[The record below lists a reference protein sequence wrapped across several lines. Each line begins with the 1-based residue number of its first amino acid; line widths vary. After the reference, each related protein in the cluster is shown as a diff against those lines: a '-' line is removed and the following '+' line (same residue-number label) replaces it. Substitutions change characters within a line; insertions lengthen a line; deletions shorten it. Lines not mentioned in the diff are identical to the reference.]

1 MDIKES
7 EIEIYKRQ
15 VSFKAFSTLAY
26 VAMGAGLAAAI
37 AAAGWVVTPWVLSFI
52 PHTNA
57 WGLLRFLTTVVG
69 WGTIPAFI
77 LSNPKRI
84 FKALRAQVFGWFK
97 RIKKLQ
103 PTELA
108 LANLEQVRKQY
119 ESAKLFHSKAKELGK
134 RIGED
139 YQTSRR
145 DFNSLENELKNLVPE
160 YLRKKQSVD
169 SMGYDQKAD
178 FLELEALVKR
188 KNAEFKSMEKSVK
201 ALEVQKTEH
210 DKRTL
215 MVQSKYLEFENL
227 VAQSE
232 YVYKVICSQVKYADD
247 MESFRQEFENL
258 RANVVGFN
266 ITDSMDSEALQ
277 QELEYRVTKADALFQ
292 EMMSPEISNF
302 NGDSTMGYD
311 LGTDLNRFV
320 NPNDTVSS

>member
-1 MDIKES
+1 MELKES
-7 EIEIYKRQ
+7 EIELYKRQ

-26 VAMGAGLAAAI
+26 TALGVGLAGAI
-37 AAAGWVVTPWVLSFI
+37 AFAGWVVTPFVLSYI
-52 PHTNA
+52 PHTPS
-57 WGLLRFLTTVVG
+57 WGLLRFFTTLVG

-84 FKALRAQVFGWFK
+84 FKAMRARVFGWFK
-97 RIKKLQ
+97 RIKKLP

-108 LANLEQVRKQY
+108 LANLEQVRRQY
-119 ESAKLFHSKAKELGK
+119 ESAKLFHTKAKDLGRRISQDFLTARKDLNLLESELQE
-134 RIGED
+134 I
-139 YQTSRR
+139 
-145 DFNSLENELKNLVPE
+145 VPE
-160 YLRKKQSVD
+160 YLRQKEKLAT
-169 SMGYDQKAD
+169 MNYDQKAE
-178 FLELEALVKR
+178 FLELESLVKR
-188 KNAEFKSMEKSVK
+188 KNAEFKAMEKSVK

-258 RANVVGFN
+258 RANVGGSN
-266 ITDSMDSEALQ
+266 ITEAMDSEVLQ
-277 QELEYRVTKADALFQ
+277 QELEYRVTRADALFH
-292 EMMSPEISNF
+292 EMMSPDNYEAT
-302 NGDSTMGYD
+302 GDSSMGYD
-311 LGTDLNRFV
+311 LGTDLDRFV